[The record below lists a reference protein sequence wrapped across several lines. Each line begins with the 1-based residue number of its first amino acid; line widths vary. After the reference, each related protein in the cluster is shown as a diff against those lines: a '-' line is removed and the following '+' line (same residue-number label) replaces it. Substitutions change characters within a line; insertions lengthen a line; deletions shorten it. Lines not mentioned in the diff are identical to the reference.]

1 MKGFIFATGTAE
13 TLPTHNRSMI
23 IVTVLTHVVLL
34 LVLIGVKQLKEGTTP
49 VPTET
54 IASVKQDVNA
64 IKGIG
69 KRD

>member
-1 MKGFIFATGTAE
+1 
-13 TLPTHNRSMI
+13 
-23 IVTVLTHVVLL
+23 
-34 LVLIGVKQLKEGTTP
+34 VLIGVKQLKEGTPP

-54 IASVKQDVNA
+54 IASVKEDVNA